1 MKDKQESLRV
11 WLKYY
16 FWRDS
21 KAEWTKTEWAEKW
34 GNPFLAYQA
43 GEISIGKL
51 TEILAEEIVKNY
63 ITVP

>member
-21 KAEWTKTEWAEKW
+21 KARWTTYKWAKKW
-34 GNPFLAYQA
+34 GNPFVAYQE
-43 GEISIGKL
+43 GEISLGKL
-51 TEILAEEIVKNY
+51 TEILAEEITNNY
-63 ITVP
+63 NWGG